1 MRHENA
7 PVSPVSHWLETP
19 PSAPYDPPQ
28 PAPQAKAWRLALK
41 VVGCAPAGRHVAEKV
56 TVRSVKSLRPAK
68 WS

>member
-7 PVSPVSHWLETP
+7 PVSFSWLETP

-41 VVGCAPAGRHVAEKV
+41 VVGCVPARRHVAGKAAL
-56 TVRSVKSLRPAK
+56 RSVKSARPAK